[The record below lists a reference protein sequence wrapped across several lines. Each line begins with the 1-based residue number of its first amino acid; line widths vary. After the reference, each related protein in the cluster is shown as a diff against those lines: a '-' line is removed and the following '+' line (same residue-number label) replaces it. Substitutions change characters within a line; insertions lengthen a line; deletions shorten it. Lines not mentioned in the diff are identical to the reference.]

1 MQSPIILALDVED
14 IKEALSYVDELFEY
28 IDIFK
33 VGPVLFIKYGRKIVD
48 EIKSRGK
55 NVFLDLKLHDI
66 PNTVRLA
73 LESIIELRVDF
84 VTLHLSGGRNMIRE
98 AVKVAKD
105 TETKLLGVTV
115 LTSIT
120 DDDLTEMGIRSS
132 VPHLVRNLAKI
143 GIEENIDGIVCSP
156 MEIKIVRELSENTI
170 IVTPGI
176 RMRED
181 SLQDQKRVMTPQEAI
196 NQGANFIVMGRSLLE
211 EKDRIGKIKRIL
223 EGVRFT

>member
-14 IKEALSYVDELFEY
+14 IKEALSYVDELHQY

-33 VGPVLFIKYGRKIVD
+33 VGPVLFIKYGRRIID

-55 NVFLDLKLHDI
+55 SVFLDLKLHDI

-73 LESIIELRVDF
+73 LKSIIELRVDF

-98 AVKVAKD
+98 AVRVAKG

-120 DDDLTEMGIRSS
+120 DDDIKDMGIKGS
-132 VPHLVRNLAKI
+132 VLDLVRNLAKI

-156 MEIKIVRELSENTI
+156 MEIKLIRELSKNTV

-176 RMRED
+176 RMKED
-181 SLQDQKRVMTPQEAI
+181 SLQDQKRVMTPREAI
-196 NQGANFIVMGRSLLE
+196 NQGANFIVMGRSILE
-211 EKDRIGKIKRIL
+211 ERDKIGKIKRVL
-223 EGVRFT
+223 EEVKLI